1 MKIEVLSLFP
11 EMFKA
16 PMNSSILGKAQE
28 KGVLSVH
35 VTDFREYSENK
46 HGHVDDY
53 PFGGGAGMLLQVG
66 PIHRALEALDE
77 RLVDHQLPASEKPAR
92 VILMDPSGE
101 TFTQKKAEELAQEDQ
116 LIFICG
122 HYEGYDE
129 RIRQYVTDEISVG
142 DFILTGG
149 ELGAMVVIDATARL
163 LDEAVG
169 NEASIESESFT
180 TGLLEYPQ
188 YTLPRDFIGMSVP
201 DVLISGDHQKI
212 ADWKRKEALRR
223 TYQRRPDLL
232 VNRALT
238 SEEEKWLEEFRQ
250 EEQSKGE

>member
-53 PFGGGAGMLLQVG
+53 PFGGGAGMLLQVR

-77 RLVDHQLPASEKPAR
+77 RLVDHQLSASEKPAR

-188 YTLPRDFIGMSVP
+188 YTRPRDFMGMLVP

-238 SEEEKWLEEFRQ
+238 SEEEEWLEEFRQ